1 MAMDVT
7 SCIAQYIG
15 ENNIEIEEVVEA
27 THIKREKLTLN
38 QEKLTAGE
46 LLELCAYLGVRPE
59 DFYEKKL
66 K

>member
-7 SCIAQYIG
+7 SCIAKYIG
-15 ENNIEIEEVVEA
+15 EKNIEIEEVVEA